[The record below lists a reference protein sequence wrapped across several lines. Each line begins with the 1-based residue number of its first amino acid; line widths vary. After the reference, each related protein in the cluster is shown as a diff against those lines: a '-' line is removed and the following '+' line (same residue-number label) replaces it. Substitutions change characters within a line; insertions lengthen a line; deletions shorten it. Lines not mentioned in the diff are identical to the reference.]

1 MTKPYRVSHDF
12 EFSLADTVWYETT
25 GHPHFGTLRTGG
37 NVGDMLRLFRGSFM
51 PQLGERVWSRILA
64 DDGAMLLAWKGACVG
79 GENAFWAGTDQMFG
93 LLVELQL
100 WSWAEVA
107 FFMMQR
113 DGDLADLPDEALW

>member
-1 MTKPYRVSHDF
+1 MVDDF
-12 EFSLADTVWYETT
+12 LPEECALDED
-25 GHPHFGTLRTGG
+25 P
-37 NVGDMLRLFRGSFM
+37 
-51 PQLGERVWSRILA
+51 PEERQPN
-64 DDGAMLLAWKGACVG
+64 MLLAWKGACVG